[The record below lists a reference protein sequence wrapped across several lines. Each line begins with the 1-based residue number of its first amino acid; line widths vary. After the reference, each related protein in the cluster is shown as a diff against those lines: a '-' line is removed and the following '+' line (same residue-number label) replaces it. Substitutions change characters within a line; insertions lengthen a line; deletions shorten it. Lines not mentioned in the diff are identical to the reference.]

1 MTLKETIIL
10 EDYIYRDAEQQ
21 ELSAVLAYPK
31 TNEKSPVVVYI
42 HGHMD
47 KDNIPSYSSISSPPT
62 TYIWHGLI
70 RQGFAVFMPTMVGY
84 GSTGGEPDACGPRT
98 IRGIRAGID
107 EILLK
112 SEIIDKKRIIIYGIS
127 RGGNVAAQ
135 LATKYPNLFAGAILQ
150 SGFYDAENNYKTT
163 KIDGI
168 RKTIDHENGSGEQAF
183 KERSPINYMA
193 QLTCPVLILHGA
205 EDDRVDVSE
214 AKNLDE
220 KLNTLKKTHTTV
232 ILPGTDHYI
241 VGKQRSELI
250 QPFLKNFTNN

>member
-1 MTLKETIIL
+1 MTPKRIIIL
-10 EDYIYRDAEQQ
+10 EDYIYPDVEQQ

-31 TNEKSPVVVYI
+31 TSKKSPVVIYI

-47 KDNIPSYSSISSPPT
+47 KDHISNYSSISSPPT

-70 RQGFAVFMPTMVGY
+70 NQGFAVFMPTMVGY
-84 GSTGGEPDACGPRT
+84 GPTGGSPDACGPRT
-98 IRGIRAGID
+98 IRGIKAGID

-112 SEIIDKKRIIIYGIS
+112 SEVVDKKRIIVYGIS

-135 LATKYPNLFAGAILQ
+135 LTTKYPDLFAGAIFQ
-150 SGFYDAENNYKTT
+150 SGFYDAKNNYETT

-168 RKTIDHENGSGEQAF
+168 RKTIDYENGSGDQAF
-183 KERSPINYMA
+183 KERSPINDMR

-214 AKNLDE
+214 AKSLDE
-220 KLNTLKKTHTTV
+220 KLNILKKAHTTV
-232 ILPGTDHYI
+232 ILPDTDHYI
-241 VGKQRSELI
+241 IGKQRTDLI
-250 QPFLKNFTNN
+250 QPFLKKFTAN